1 MLEDNND
8 VRVVRARR
16 VAREKNSFD
25 ELAKGLATGTLTRV
39 QALKLLGGAVL
50 GAMLVPLFPERA
62 SADHSDEDGC
72 QGLSKPCGSTCC
84 GVAEECCDGVVCCDP
99 GKDCCAG
106 ACCEV
111 GKVCVGG
118 YCACAPGTTECGSD
132 CCDPATEIC
141 GEDGRCHNQF
151 CESCQAEGGNCCQS
165 VEGGYLISE
174 ACCYPGERSC
184 TRSGEGC
191 ICCPAGTRCPDRDLG
206 EAFVCISA

>member
-8 VRVVRARR
+8 VREVRARR
-16 VAREKNSFD
+16 VAKEKNSFD
-25 ELAKGLATGTLTRV
+25 ELAKGLASGTLTRV

-72 QGLSKPCGSTCC
+72 PGLSKPCGSTCC
-84 GVAEECCDGVVCCDP
+84 GVAEDCCDGVICCDP
-99 GKDCCAG
+99 GEDCCAG

-118 YCACAPGTTECGSD
+118 YCVCAPGTTECGSD

-141 GEDGRCHNQF
+141 GEDGRCHNTF
-151 CESCQAEGGNCCQS
+151 CESCQAEGGNCCQA